1 VHLETG
7 LPAPGFPATLLSF
20 FLLTEPQLDSMATYY
35 SQTPQTHDPHLSN
48 QYPATMDWA
57 HQFLDTSEELP
68 EDCRLSALE
77 RLKVKMRM
85 FARFVGMRG
94 AQTPMWEYERQV
106 QILGNKARW
115 AVREEERRE
124 EEMGRKMYSGP
135 TRLL

>member
-1 VHLETG
+1 
-7 LPAPGFPATLLSF
+7 
-20 FLLTEPQLDSMATYY
+20 
-35 SQTPQTHDPHLSN
+35 
-48 QYPATMDWA
+48 MDWA
-57 HQFLDTSEELP
+57 HQFLDASEELP

-124 EEMGRKMYSGP
+124 EEMGRKMYSGS